1 MHEYSHI
8 YMYSYIVYV
17 HVCTHTQTHTHY
29 SDTSVK
35 HFDHTL
41 LKVFRKSLRD
51 IWIQIYFIKFQNCHD
66 TNSTVMPLSKR
77 QKLLDLSLHET
88 MPRSFKEHEATCNV
102 TETNTN
108 SK

>member
-1 MHEYSHI
+1 
-8 YMYSYIVYV
+8 MY
-17 HVCTHTQTHTHY
+17 TLTKTHTHY

-66 TNSTVMPLSKR
+66 RNSTVMPLSKR